1 MSSII
6 EVDLIKLR
14 KDLFN
19 INLIFS
25 GFILLTLFFFY
36 FFTGGKIDYILII
49 ISLILVFVVF
59 IPYFRDFSIDNFKLT
74 FFLQAISI
82 IVLSFFMVKYNPL
95 FIFYSF
101 FSIIPFSFLNIF
113 SKTEIYSV
121 IFFITFLGVNLVSI
135 FINSKLFRNLKNI
148 DGFILGL
155 VVFVLILMILSL
167 IIFRSIRSF
176 VLDYY
181 KSQVL
186 DYAHKKIDEA
196 QKVAYSKAREAM
208 EKNRFAILLKEKQE
222 KIFEINKLLASK
234 VRNIK
239 EQLEILGNEIKS
251 IVFAHSVVILLERNK
266 IINPEF
272 VYEVPKPI
280 VTKMKT
286 LADQPSNNV
295 INRFIREVFV
305 KKITIHV
312 NKRKNIYYQGFEESE
327 VINYKFL
334 EELSL
339 MTYEVY
345 EVLMV
350 PIVDSLGNS
359 IGVMVAFNNKEDLFT
374 EVDKMF
380 LELLG
385 VQAGILIHNAILL
398 KRIEDAF
405 NETIVAFSTA
415 IEAKDKYTPV
425 LHTTRVGELAA
436 EIAKEMGLPPEEV
449 EKIRIA
455 GILHDIGKLAIP
467 DSILAKQGPL
477 TVEEREVI
485 KTHSEEGYKILSKIS
500 LFRERGIPVYVL
512 YHHERLDGKGYPRG
526 ISGRDL
532 PLGANI
538 ISIADTYDAISTP
551 RPYNKHYASEQKAI
565 EIIKSE
571 RGKQFYPEVVDAF
584 FRVLEKRKSKN
595 LNLNQ

>member
-1 MSSII
+1 MF
-6 EVDLIKLR
+6 ETDLIKLR
-14 KDLFN
+14 KNLFN
-19 INLIFS
+19 INIIFS
-25 GFILLTLFFFY
+25 VFILLTLLFFW
-36 FFTGGKIDYILII
+36 FFNSFKIDYLLIV
-49 ISLILVFVVF
+49 SSFVLIFVIF
-59 IPYFRDFSIDNFKLT
+59 IPYFNDFGIDTFKLT
-74 FFLQAISI
+74 FLLQAISI
-82 IVLSFFMVKYNPL
+82 IVLSFFMVKSNPL
-95 FIFYSF
+95 FVFYSF

-113 SKTEIYSV
+113 SKVKIYNL
-121 IFFITFLGVNLVSI
+121 IFFISFLVLNLVAVL
-135 FINSKLFRNLKNI
+135 INIKLFKVIKNGESI
-148 DGFILGL
+148 ILGL
-155 VVFVLILMILSL
+155 IIFVLVLMAGALV
-167 IIFRSIRSF
+167 IFGVVRSF

-181 KSQVL
+181 KSQVM

-196 QKVAYSKAREAM
+196 QRVAYSKAKEAM
-208 EKNRFAILLKEKQE
+208 EKNRFAVLLKEKQE

-234 VRNIK
+234 VRSIRD
-239 EQLEILGNEIKS
+239 QLELLGSEIRNV
-251 IVFAHSVVILLERNK
+251 VFCHSVVILLERNK

-286 LADQPSNNV
+286 LADQPSNNI
-295 INRFIREVFV
+295 INRFIREVFI
-305 KKITIHV
+305 KKVTIHI
-312 NKRKNIYYQGFEESE
+312 NKRKDIYYEDFEESKLMS
-327 VINYKFL
+327 YKFL

-345 EVLMV
+345 EILMV
-350 PIVDSLGNS
+350 PIIDSLGNS
-359 IGVMVAFNNKEDLFT
+359 IGVIAAFNNKEDLFS

-385 VQAGILIHNAILL
+385 VQGGILIHNAILL
-398 KRIEDAF
+398 KKIEDAF
-405 NETIVAFSTA
+405 NETIVAFSSA

-436 EIAKEMGLPPEEV
+436 EIAKEMNLPFEEI

-565 EIIKSE
+565 EIIKNE

-584 FRVLEKRKSKN
+584 FRVLEKRKNKI
-595 LNLNQ
+595 LKPNQ

>member
-1 MSSII
+1 ML
-6 EVDLIKLR
+6 EMDLIKLR
-14 KDLFN
+14 KNLFN
-19 INLIFS
+19 INIIFS
-25 GFILLTLFFFY
+25 AFILLTLIFFWFFNSFKLDY
-36 FFTGGKIDYILII
+36 FLII
-49 ISLILVFVVF
+49 SAGVLIFIVF

-74 FFLQAISI
+74 FLLQAISI
-82 IVLSFFMVKYNPL
+82 IVLSFLMVRHNPL
-95 FIFYSF
+95 FVFYSF
-101 FSIIPFSFLNIF
+101 FSIIPFSLLNIF
-113 SKTEIYSV
+113 NKVEVYNF
-121 IFFITFLGVNLVSI
+121 IFFTLFLGLNLISVL
-135 FINSKLFRNLKNI
+135 INIKLFKVIENVENI
-148 DGFILGL
+148 IIELIM
-155 VVFVLILMILSL
+155 FVLILMVLSL
-167 IIFRSIRSF
+167 IIFKAVRNF

-181 KSQVL
+181 KSQVIE
-186 DYAHKKIDEA
+186 YAHKKIDEA
-196 QKVAYSKAREAM
+196 QKVAYAKAKEAM
-208 EKNRFAILLKEKQE
+208 EKNRFAVLLKEKQE

-234 VRNIK
+234 VRNIR
-239 EQLEILGNEIKS
+239 EQLELLGSEIRNV
-251 IVFAHSVVILLERNK
+251 VFANSVVILLERNK

-272 VYEVPKPI
+272 VYEIPKP
-280 VTKMKT
+280 VVAKMKT
-286 LADQPSNNV
+286 LADQPSNN
-295 INRFIREVFV
+295 IISKFIREVFV
-305 KKITIHV
+305 KKVTIHI
-312 NKRKNIYYQGFEESE
+312 NRRKDIYYEGFEESKLMSH
-327 VINYKFL
+327 KFL

-359 IGVMVAFNNKEDLFT
+359 IGVIVAFNNKEDMFS

-385 VQAGILIHNAILL
+385 VQGGILIHNAILL
-398 KRIEDAF
+398 KKIEDAF
-405 NETIVAFSTA
+405 HETIVAFSSA

-436 EIAKEMGLPPEEV
+436 EIAKEMNLPPEEV

-477 TVEEREVI
+477 TVEEREVV

-565 EIIKSE
+565 EIIKNE

-584 FRVLEKRKSKN
+584 FRVLEKRKNKT
-595 LNLNQ
+595 LKPNQ

>member
-1 MSSII
+1 MLEI
-6 EVDLIKLR
+6 DLIQLR
-14 KDLFN
+14 KNLFN
-19 INLIFS
+19 INIIFS
-25 GFILLTLFFFY
+25 AFILLTLIFFWFFNSFKLDY
-36 FFTGGKIDYILII
+36 FLII
-49 ISLILVFVVF
+49 SAGVLIFIVF
-59 IPYFRDFSIDNFKLT
+59 IPYFRDFSIDNFKWT
-74 FFLQAISI
+74 FLLQAISI
-82 IVLSFFMVKYNPL
+82 IVLSFLMVRHNPL
-95 FIFYSF
+95 FVFYSF
-101 FSIIPFSFLNIF
+101 FSIIPFSLLNIF
-113 SKTEIYSV
+113 NKVELYNF
-121 IFFITFLGVNLVSI
+121 IFFTLFLGLNLVAVL
-135 FINSKLFRNLKNI
+135 INIKLFKVIENVENI
-148 DGFILGL
+148 IIGL
-155 VVFVLILMILSL
+155 IMFVLILMVFSL
-167 IIFRSIRSF
+167 IIFKAVRNF

-181 KSQVL
+181 KSQVIE
-186 DYAHKKIDEA
+186 YAHKKIDEA
-196 QKVAYSKAREAM
+196 QKVAYAKAKEAM
-208 EKNRFAILLKEKQE
+208 EKNRFAVLLKEKQE

-234 VRNIK
+234 VRNIR
-239 EQLEILGNEIKS
+239 EQLELLGSEIRNV
-251 IVFAHSVVILLERNK
+251 VFANSVVILLERNK

-272 VYEVPKPI
+272 VYEVPKP
-280 VTKMKT
+280 VVAKMKT
-286 LADQPSNNV
+286 LADQPSNN
-295 INRFIREVFV
+295 IISKFIREVFV
-305 KKITIHV
+305 KKVTIHI
-312 NKRKNIYYQGFEESE
+312 NRRKDIYYEGFEESKLMS
-327 VINYKFL
+327 YKFL

-359 IGVMVAFNNKEDLFT
+359 IGVIVAFNNKEDMFS

-385 VQAGILIHNAILL
+385 VQGGILIHNAILL
-398 KRIEDAF
+398 KKIEDAF
-405 NETIVAFSTA
+405 HETIVAFSSA

-436 EIAKEMGLPPEEV
+436 EIAKEMNLPPEEV

-477 TVEEREVI
+477 TVEEREVV

-565 EIIKSE
+565 EIIKNE

-584 FRVLEKRKSKN
+584 FRVLEKRKNKT
-595 LNLNQ
+595 LKPNQ

>member
-1 MSSII
+1 MLEI
-6 EVDLIKLR
+6 DLIQLR
-14 KDLFN
+14 KNLFN
-19 INLIFS
+19 INIIFS
-25 GFILLTLFFFY
+25 VFVLLTLIFFW
-36 FFTGGKIDYILII
+36 FFNSFKIDYFLII
-49 ISLILVFVVF
+49 SALVLIFIVF
-59 IPYFRDFSIDNFKLT
+59 IPYFRDFSIDNFKWT
-74 FFLQAISI
+74 FLLQAISI
-82 IVLSFFMVKYNPL
+82 IVLSFLMVSYNPL
-95 FIFYSF
+95 FVFYSF

-113 SKTEIYSV
+113 NKVEVYNS
-121 IFFITFLGVNLVSI
+121 IFFILFLGLDLVAVSI
-135 FINSKLFRNLKNI
+135 NIRLFKVVKNVEDI
-148 DGFILGL
+148 IVGL
-155 VVFVLILMILSL
+155 IVFVLILMGISL
-167 IIFRSIRSF
+167 IIFKAFRNFI
-176 VLDYY
+176 LDYY
-181 KSQVL
+181 KSQVIKH
-186 DYAHKKIDEA
+186 AHQKIDEA
-196 QKVAYSKAREAM
+196 QKVAYAKAKEAV

-234 VRNIK
+234 VRNIR
-239 EQLEILGNEIKS
+239 EQLELIGSEIRN
-251 IVFAHSVVILLERNK
+251 VLFAHGVVILLERNK

-272 VYEVPKPI
+272 VHEVPKPI
-280 VTKMKT
+280 VAKMKT
-286 LADQPSNNV
+286 LADQPSNN
-295 INRFIREVFV
+295 IISRFIREVFV
-305 KKITIHV
+305 KKVTIHV
-312 NKRKNIYYQGFEESE
+312 NKRKDIYYEGFEESKLMS
-327 VINYKFL
+327 YKFL

-345 EVLMV
+345 EVLIV

-359 IGVMVAFNNKEDLFT
+359 IGVIVAFNSKEDVFSEL
-374 EVDKMF
+374 DKMF

-385 VQAGILIHNAILL
+385 VQGGILIHNAILL
-398 KRIEDAF
+398 KKIEEAF
-405 NETIVAFSTA
+405 NETIVAFSSA

-436 EIAKEMGLPPEEV
+436 EIAKEMNLPPEEI

-565 EIIKSE
+565 EIIKNE
-571 RGKQFYPEVVDAF
+571 IGKQFYPEVVDAF
-584 FRVLEKRKSKN
+584 FRVLEKRKNKT
-595 LNLNQ
+595 LKPNQ

>member
-1 MSSII
+1 MLEI
-6 EVDLIKLR
+6 DLIQLR
-14 KDLFN
+14 KNLFN
-19 INLIFS
+19 INIIFS
-25 GFILLTLFFFY
+25 AFILLTLIFFWFFNSFKLDY
-36 FFTGGKIDYILII
+36 FLII
-49 ISLILVFVVF
+49 SAGVLIFIVF
-59 IPYFRDFSIDNFKLT
+59 IPYFRDFNIDNFKWT
-74 FFLQAISI
+74 FLLQAISI
-82 IVLSFFMVKYNPL
+82 IVLSFLMVRHNPL
-95 FIFYSF
+95 FVFYSF
-101 FSIIPFSFLNIF
+101 FSIIPFSLLNIF
-113 SKTEIYSV
+113 NKVEVYNF
-121 IFFITFLGVNLVSI
+121 IFFTLFLGLNLVAVL
-135 FINSKLFRNLKNI
+135 INIKLFKVIENVENI
-148 DGFILGL
+148 IIGL
-155 VVFVLILMILSL
+155 IIFVLILMVFSL
-167 IIFRSIRSF
+167 IIFKAVRNF

-181 KSQVL
+181 KSQVME
-186 DYAHKKIDEA
+186 YAHKKIDEA
-196 QKVAYSKAREAM
+196 QKVAYAKAKEAM
-208 EKNRFAILLKEKQE
+208 EKNRFAVLLKEKQE

-234 VRNIK
+234 VRNIR
-239 EQLEILGNEIKS
+239 EQLELLGSEIRNV
-251 IVFAHSVVILLERNK
+251 VFANSVVILLERNK

-272 VYEVPKPI
+272 VYEVPKP
-280 VTKMKT
+280 VVAKMKT
-286 LADQPSNNV
+286 LADQPSNN
-295 INRFIREVFV
+295 IISKFIREVFV
-305 KKITIHV
+305 KKVTIHI
-312 NKRKNIYYQGFEESE
+312 NRRKDIYYEGFEESKLMS
-327 VINYKFL
+327 YKFL

-359 IGVMVAFNNKEDLFT
+359 IGVIVAFNNKEDMFS

-385 VQAGILIHNAILL
+385 VQGGILIHNAILL
-398 KRIEDAF
+398 KKIEDAF
-405 NETIVAFSTA
+405 HETIVAFSSA

-436 EIAKEMGLPPEEV
+436 EIAREMNLPPEEV

-477 TVEEREVI
+477 TVEEREVV

-565 EIIKSE
+565 EIIKNE

-584 FRVLEKRKSKN
+584 FRVLEKRKNKT
-595 LNLNQ
+595 LKPNQ

>member
-1 MSSII
+1 MLEI
-6 EVDLIKLR
+6 DLIKLR

-19 INLIFS
+19 INIIFS
-25 GFILLTLFFFY
+25 AFILLTLIFFWFFNSFKLDY
-36 FFTGGKIDYILII
+36 FLII
-49 ISLILVFVVF
+49 SAVVLIFIVF
-59 IPYFRDFSIDNFKLT
+59 IPYFRDFSIDNFKWT
-74 FFLQAISI
+74 FLLQAISI
-82 IVLSFFMVKYNPL
+82 IVLSFLMVRHNPL
-95 FIFYSF
+95 FVFYSF
-101 FSIIPFSFLNIF
+101 FSIIPFSLLNIF
-113 SKTEIYSV
+113 NKVEVYNF
-121 IFFITFLGVNLVSI
+121 IFFTLFLGLNLVAVL
-135 FINSKLFRNLKNI
+135 INSKLFKVIKNVENI
-148 DGFILGL
+148 IVGL
-155 VVFVLILMILSL
+155 IVFVLILMGFSL
-167 IIFRSIRSF
+167 IIFKAVRNF

-181 KSQVL
+181 KSQVM
-186 DYAHKKIDEA
+186 DYAHKRIDEA
-196 QKVAYSKAREAM
+196 QKVAYAKAKEAM
-208 EKNRFAILLKEKQE
+208 EKNRFAVLLKEKQE

-234 VRNIK
+234 VRNIR
-239 EQLEILGNEIKS
+239 EQLELLGSEIRNV
-251 IVFAHSVVILLERNK
+251 VFAHSVVILLERNK

-272 VYEVPKPI
+272 VHEVPKPI
-280 VTKMKT
+280 VAKMKT
-286 LADQPSNNV
+286 LADQPSNN
-295 INRFIREVFV
+295 IISKFIREVFV
-305 KKITIHV
+305 KKVTIHV
-312 NKRKNIYYQGFEESE
+312 NKRKDIYYEGFEEFKLMS
-327 VINYKFL
+327 YKFL

-359 IGVMVAFNNKEDLFT
+359 IGVIVAFNNKEDMFS

-398 KRIEDAF
+398 KKIEDAF
-405 NETIVAFSTA
+405 NETIVAFSSA

-436 EIAKEMGLPPEEV
+436 EIAKEMNLPPEEV

-477 TVEEREVI
+477 TAEEREVI

-565 EIIKSE
+565 EIIKNE

-584 FRVLEKRKSKN
+584 FRVLEKRKNKT
-595 LNLNQ
+595 LKPNQ

>member
-1 MSSII
+1 
-6 EVDLIKLR
+6 
-14 KDLFN
+14 
-19 INLIFS
+19 LIF
-25 GFILLTLFFFY
+25 I
-36 FFTGGKIDYILII
+36 
-49 ISLILVFVVF
+49 VF
-59 IPYFRDFSIDNFKLT
+59 IPYFRDFSIDNFKWT
-74 FFLQAISI
+74 FLLQAISI
-82 IVLSFFMVKYNPL
+82 IVLSFLMIKTNPL
-95 FIFYSF
+95 FVFYSF
-101 FSIIPFSFLNIF
+101 FSIIPFSLLNIF
-113 SKTEIYSV
+113 NKVEVYNF
-121 IFFITFLGVNLVSI
+121 IFFTLFLGLNLIAVL
-135 FINSKLFRNLKNI
+135 INSKLFKVIKNVENI
-148 DGFILGL
+148 IVGL
-155 VVFVLILMILSL
+155 IVFVLILMVLSL
-167 IIFRSIRSF
+167 IIFKAVRNF

-181 KSQVL
+181 KSQVM

-196 QKVAYSKAREAM
+196 QKVAYAKAKEAM
-208 EKNRFAILLKEKQE
+208 EKNRFAVLLKEKQE
-222 KIFEINKLLASK
+222 KIFEINKLLASR
-234 VRNIK
+234 VRNIR
-239 EQLEILGNEIKS
+239 EQLELLGSEIRNV
-251 IVFAHSVVILLERNK
+251 VFAHSVVILLERNK

-272 VYEVPKPI
+272 VHEVPKPI
-280 VTKMKT
+280 VAKMKT
-286 LADQPSNNV
+286 LADQPSNN
-295 INRFIREVFV
+295 ITSKFIREVFI
-305 KKITIHV
+305 KKITIHI
-312 NKRKNIYYQGFEESE
+312 NKRKDIYYEGFEESKLMS
-327 VINYKFL
+327 YKFL

-359 IGVMVAFNNKEDLFT
+359 IGVIVAFNNKEDMFS

-385 VQAGILIHNAILL
+385 VQGGILIHNAILL
-398 KRIEDAF
+398 KKIEDAF
-405 NETIVAFSTA
+405 NETIVAFSSA

-436 EIAKEMGLPPEEV
+436 EIAKEMNLPPEEI

-565 EIIKSE
+565 EIIKNE

-584 FRVLEKRKSKN
+584 FRVLEKRKNKT
-595 LNLNQ
+595 LKPNQ

>member
-1 MSSII
+1 MLEI
-6 EVDLIKLR
+6 DLIKLR

-19 INLIFS
+19 INIIFS
-25 GFILLTLFFFY
+25 AFILLTLLFFWFFNSFKLDY
-36 FFTGGKIDYILII
+36 FLII
-49 ISLILVFVVF
+49 SALVLIFIVF
-59 IPYFRDFSIDNFKLT
+59 IPYFRDFSIDNFKWT
-74 FFLQAISI
+74 FLLQAISI
-82 IVLSFFMVKYNPL
+82 IVLSFLMIKTNPL
-95 FIFYSF
+95 FVFYSF
-101 FSIIPFSFLNIF
+101 FSIIPFSLLNIF
-113 SKTEIYSV
+113 NKVEVYNF
-121 IFFITFLGVNLVSI
+121 IFFTLFLGLNLMAVL
-135 FINSKLFRNLKNI
+135 INSKLFKVIKNVENI
-148 DGFILGL
+148 IVGL
-155 VVFVLILMILSL
+155 IVFVLILMGFSL
-167 IIFRSIRSF
+167 IIFKAVRNF

-181 KSQVL
+181 KSQVM

-196 QKVAYSKAREAM
+196 QKVAYSKAKEAM
-208 EKNRFAILLKEKQE
+208 EKNRFAVLLKEKQE

-234 VRNIK
+234 VRNIR
-239 EQLEILGNEIKS
+239 EQLELLGSEIRNV
-251 IVFAHSVVILLERNK
+251 VFAHSVVILLERNK

-272 VYEVPKPI
+272 VHEVPKPI
-280 VTKMKT
+280 VAKMKT
-286 LADQPSNNV
+286 LADQPSNN
-295 INRFIREVFV
+295 ITSKFIREVFV
-305 KKITIHV
+305 KKITIHI
-312 NKRKNIYYQGFEESE
+312 NKRKDIYYEGFEESKLMS
-327 VINYKFL
+327 YKFL

-359 IGVMVAFNNKEDLFT
+359 IGVIVAFNSKEDVFS

-398 KRIEDAF
+398 KKIEDAF
-405 NETIVAFSTA
+405 NETIVAFSSA

-436 EIAKEMGLPPEEV
+436 EIAKEMNLPPEEV

-477 TVEEREVI
+477 TLEEREVI

-565 EIIKSE
+565 EIIKNE
-571 RGKQFYPEVVDAF
+571 RGQQFYPEVVDAF
-584 FRVLEKRKSKN
+584 FRVLEKRKNKT
-595 LNLNQ
+595 LKPNQ

>member
-1 MSSII
+1 ML
-6 EVDLIKLR
+6 EFDLIKLR
-14 KDLFN
+14 KNLFN
-19 INLIFS
+19 INIIFS
-25 GFILLTLFFFY
+25 AFILLTLIFFWFFNSFKLDY
-36 FFTGGKIDYILII
+36 FLII
-49 ISLILVFVVF
+49 SAVVLIFIVF

-74 FFLQAISI
+74 FLLQAISI
-82 IVLSFFMVKYNPL
+82 IVLSFLMVRHNPL
-95 FIFYSF
+95 FVFYSF
-101 FSIIPFSFLNIF
+101 FSIIPFSLLNIF
-113 SKTEIYSV
+113 NKVEVYNF
-121 IFFITFLGVNLVSI
+121 IFFTLFLGLNLISVL
-135 FINSKLFRNLKNI
+135 INIKLFKVIKNVESI
-148 DGFILGL
+148 IIGL
-155 VVFVLILMILSL
+155 IVFVLILMVFSL
-167 IIFRSIRSF
+167 IIFKAVRNF

-181 KSQVL
+181 KSQVME
-186 DYAHKKIDEA
+186 YAHRKIDEA
-196 QKVAYSKAREAM
+196 QKVAYAKAKEAM

-234 VRNIK
+234 VRNIR
-239 EQLEILGNEIKS
+239 EQLELLGSEIRN
-251 IVFAHSVVILLERNK
+251 VVAAHSVVILLERNK

-280 VTKMKT
+280 VAKMKT
-286 LADQPSNNV
+286 LADQPSNN
-295 INRFIREVFV
+295 IISKFIREVFV
-305 KKITIHV
+305 KKVTIHI
-312 NKRKNIYYQGFEESE
+312 NKRKDIYYEGFGESKLMS
-327 VINYKFL
+327 YKFL

-359 IGVMVAFNNKEDLFT
+359 IGVIGAFNSKEDVFSEL
-374 EVDKMF
+374 DKMF

-385 VQAGILIHNAILL
+385 VQGGILIHNAILL
-398 KRIEDAF
+398 KKIEDAF
-405 NETIVAFSTA
+405 HETIVAFSSA

-436 EIAKEMGLPPEEV
+436 EIAREMNLPPEEV

-477 TVEEREVI
+477 TAEEREVI

-526 ISGRDL
+526 ISGKDL

-565 EIIKSE
+565 EIIKNE

-584 FRVLEKRKSKN
+584 FRVLEKRKNKN
-595 LNLNQ
+595 LKPNQ

>member
-1 MSSII
+1 MLEI
-6 EVDLIKLR
+6 DLIKLR
-14 KDLFN
+14 KNLFN
-19 INLIFS
+19 INIIFS
-25 GFILLTLFFFY
+25 AFILLTLIFFVFFNSFKLDY
-36 FFTGGKIDYILII
+36 FLIISAIILIFI
-49 ISLILVFVVF
+49 VF

-74 FFLQAISI
+74 FLLQAISI
-82 IVLSFFMVKYNPL
+82 IVLSFLMIKTNPL
-95 FIFYSF
+95 FVFYSF
-101 FSIIPFSFLNIF
+101 FSIIPFSILNIF
-113 SKTEIYSV
+113 NKVEVYNF
-121 IFFITFLGVNLVSI
+121 IFFTLFLGLNLISVL
-135 FINSKLFRNLKNI
+135 INIKLFKVVKNVENI
-148 DGFILGL
+148 IVGL
-155 VVFVLILMILSL
+155 IVFVLILMAFSL
-167 IIFRSIRSF
+167 IIFKAFRNF

-181 KSQVL
+181 KSQVM

-196 QKVAYSKAREAM
+196 QKVAYAKAKEAM
-208 EKNRFAILLKEKQE
+208 EKNRFAVLLKEKQE

-234 VRNIK
+234 VRNIR
-239 EQLEILGNEIKS
+239 EQLELLGSEIRNV
-251 IVFAHSVVILLERNK
+251 VFAHSVVVLLERNK

-272 VYEVPKPI
+272 VHEVPKPI
-280 VTKMKT
+280 VAKMKT
-286 LADQPSNNV
+286 LADQPSNN
-295 INRFIREVFV
+295 IISKFIREVFV
-305 KKITIHV
+305 KKVTIHI
-312 NKRKNIYYQGFEESE
+312 NKRKDIYYEGFEESKLMS
-327 VINYKFL
+327 YKFL

-359 IGVMVAFNNKEDLFT
+359 IGVIVAFNNKEDMFS

-385 VQAGILIHNAILL
+385 VQGGILIHNAILL
-398 KRIEDAF
+398 KKIEDAF
-405 NETIVAFSTA
+405 HETIVAFSSA

-436 EIAKEMGLPPEEV
+436 EIAKEMNLPPEEV

-477 TVEEREVI
+477 TVEEREVV

-565 EIIKSE
+565 EIIKNE

-584 FRVLEKRKSKN
+584 FRVLEKRKNKT
-595 LNLNQ
+595 LKPNQ

>member
-1 MSSII
+1 MV

-14 KDLFN
+14 KNLLN
-19 INLIFS
+19 INVIFTS
-25 GFILLTLFFFY
+25 FILLSLAFFY
-36 FFTGGKIDYILII
+36 FFSGGKIDYLLITASFVLIFI
-49 ISLILVFVVF
+49 IF

-74 FFLQAISI
+74 FLLQAISI
-82 IVLSFFMVKYNPL
+82 VILSFFMVKYNPM

-113 SKTEIYSV
+113 SKVEIYNTLFLILFFVINLSSV
-121 IFFITFLGVNLVSI
+121 L
-135 FINSKLFRNLKNI
+135 INSKIFRNIKNV
-148 DGFILGL
+148 DGIVLGL
-155 VVFVLILMILSL
+155 IVFILILMILSL
-167 IIFRSIRSF
+167 VIFRSIRNF

-181 KSQVL
+181 KSQVM

-196 QKVAYSKAREAM
+196 QKIAYSKAKEAI
-208 EKNRFAILLKEKQE
+208 EKNRFAVLLKEKQE

-239 EQLEILGNEIKS
+239 EQLEILGNEVKNV
-251 IVFAHSVVILLERNK
+251 VFAHSVVILLERNK

-286 LADQPSNNV
+286 LADQPSNSV

-305 KKITIHV
+305 KKITIHI
-312 NKRKNIYYQGFEESE
+312 NKRKDIFYEGFEESRLAKE
-327 VINYKFL
+327 ISIKFL

-359 IGVMVAFNNKEDLFT
+359 IGVMVALNNKEDLFND
-374 EVDKMF
+374 VDKMF

-398 KRIEDAF
+398 KKIEDAF
-405 NETIVAFSTA
+405 NETIVAFSSA

-436 EIAKEMGLPPEEV
+436 EIAKEMNLPPEEV

-467 DSILAKQGPL
+467 DSILA
-477 TVEEREVI
+477 
-485 KTHSEEGYKILSKIS
+485 
-500 LFRERGIPVYVL
+500 
-512 YHHERLDGKGYPRG
+512 
-526 ISGRDL
+526 
-532 PLGANI
+532 
-538 ISIADTYDAISTP
+538 
-551 RPYNKHYASEQKAI
+551 
-565 EIIKSE
+565 
-571 RGKQFYPEVVDAF
+571 
-584 FRVLEKRKSKN
+584 
-595 LNLNQ
+595 

>member
-1 MSSII
+1 
-6 EVDLIKLR
+6 
-14 KDLFN
+14 
-19 INLIFS
+19 LIF
-25 GFILLTLFFFY
+25 I
-36 FFTGGKIDYILII
+36 
-49 ISLILVFVVF
+49 VF
-59 IPYFRDFSIDNFKLT
+59 IPYFRDFSIDNFKWT
-74 FFLQAISI
+74 FLLQAISI
-82 IVLSFFMVKYNPL
+82 IVLSFLMVRHNPL
-95 FIFYSF
+95 FVFYSF
-101 FSIIPFSFLNIF
+101 FSVIPFSLLNIF
-113 SKTEIYSV
+113 NKVEVYNF
-121 IFFITFLGVNLVSI
+121 IFFTLFLGLNLISVL
-135 FINSKLFRNLKNI
+135 INIKLFKVIKNVESI
-148 DGFILGL
+148 IIGL
-155 VVFVLILMILSL
+155 IVFVLILMVFSL
-167 IIFRSIRSF
+167 IIFKAVRNF

-181 KSQVL
+181 KSQVME
-186 DYAHKKIDEA
+186 YAHRKIDEA
-196 QKVAYSKAREAM
+196 QKVAYAKAKEAM

-239 EQLEILGNEIKS
+239 EQLELLGSEIRN
-251 IVFAHSVVILLERNK
+251 VVAAHSVVILLERNK

-280 VTKMKT
+280 VAKMKT
-286 LADQPSNNV
+286 LADQPSNN
-295 INRFIREVFV
+295 IISKFIREVFV
-305 KKITIHV
+305 KKVTIHI
-312 NKRKNIYYQGFEESE
+312 NKRKDIYYEGFGESKLMS
-327 VINYKFL
+327 YKFL

-359 IGVMVAFNNKEDLFT
+359 IGVIVAFNSKEDVFS

-385 VQAGILIHNAILL
+385 VQGGILIHNAILL
-398 KRIEDAF
+398 KKIEDAF
-405 NETIVAFSTA
+405 HETIVAFSSA

-436 EIAKEMGLPPEEV
+436 EIAKEMNLPPEEV

-477 TVEEREVI
+477 TAEEREVI

-526 ISGRDL
+526 ISGKDL

-565 EIIKSE
+565 EIIKNE

-584 FRVLEKRKSKN
+584 FRVLEKRKNKN
-595 LNLNQ
+595 LKPNQ

>member
-1 MSSII
+1 MLEI
-6 EVDLIKLR
+6 DLIKLR
-14 KDLFN
+14 KNLFN
-19 INLIFS
+19 INIIFS
-25 GFILLTLFFFY
+25 AFILLTLVFFWFFNSFKLDY
-36 FFTGGKIDYILII
+36 FLIISAIILIFI
-49 ISLILVFVVF
+49 VF
-59 IPYFRDFSIDNFKLT
+59 IPYFRDFSIDNFKWT
-74 FFLQAISI
+74 FLLQAISI
-82 IVLSFFMVKYNPL
+82 IVLSFLMVKTNPL
-95 FIFYSF
+95 FVFYSF
-101 FSIIPFSFLNIF
+101 FSIIPFSLLNIF
-113 SKTEIYSV
+113 NKVEIYNF
-121 IFFITFLGVNLVSI
+121 IFFILFLGLDLVAVL
-135 FINSKLFRNLKNI
+135 ININLFRVIKNVENTI
-148 DGFILGL
+148 IGL
-155 VVFVLILMILSL
+155 IVFVLILMVLSL
-167 IIFRSIRSF
+167 IIFKAVRNF

-181 KSQVL
+181 KSQVM

-196 QKVAYSKAREAM
+196 QKVAYAKAKEAM

-234 VRNIK
+234 VRNIRD
-239 EQLEILGNEIKS
+239 QLELLGSEIRNV
-251 IVFAHSVVILLERNK
+251 VFAHSVVILLERNK

-272 VYEVPKPI
+272 VHEVPKPI
-280 VTKMKT
+280 VAKMKT
-286 LADQPSNNV
+286 LADQPSNN
-295 INRFIREVFV
+295 IISKFIREVFV
-305 KKITIHV
+305 KKVTIHV
-312 NKRKNIYYQGFEESE
+312 NKRKDIYYEGFGESKLMS
-327 VINYKFL
+327 YKFL

-359 IGVMVAFNNKEDLFT
+359 IGVIVAFNSKEDVFS

-385 VQAGILIHNAILL
+385 VQGGILIHNAILL
-398 KRIEDAF
+398 KKIEDAF
-405 NETIVAFSTA
+405 NETIVAFSSA

-436 EIAKEMGLPPEEV
+436 EVAREMNLPPEEV

-565 EIIKSE
+565 EIIKNE

-584 FRVLEKRKSKN
+584 FRVLEKRKSKT
-595 LNLNQ
+595 LKSNQ

>member
-1 MSSII
+1 MLEI
-6 EVDLIKLR
+6 DLIKLR
-14 KDLFN
+14 KNLFN
-19 INLIFS
+19 INIIFS
-25 GFILLTLFFFY
+25 AFILLTLIFFVFFNSFKLDY
-36 FFTGGKIDYILII
+36 FLII
-49 ISLILVFVVF
+49 SAFGLIFIVF

-74 FFLQAISI
+74 FLLQAISI
-82 IVLSFFMVKYNPL
+82 IVLSFLMVRHNPL
-95 FIFYSF
+95 FVFYSF
-101 FSIIPFSFLNIF
+101 FSIIPFSLLNIF
-113 SKTEIYSV
+113 NKVEVYNF
-121 IFFITFLGVNLVSI
+121 IFFTLFLGLNLVAVL
-135 FINSKLFRNLKNI
+135 INIKLFKVIKNEENI
-148 DGFILGL
+148 ILGL
-155 VVFVLILMILSL
+155 IVFVLILMVLSL
-167 IIFRSIRSF
+167 IIFKAVRNF

-181 KSQVL
+181 KSQVM

-196 QKVAYSKAREAM
+196 QKVAYAKAKEAM
-208 EKNRFAILLKEKQE
+208 EKNRFAVLLKEKQE

-234 VRNIK
+234 VRNIR
-239 EQLEILGNEIKS
+239 EQLELLGSEIRNV
-251 IVFAHSVVILLERNK
+251 VFAHSVVILLERNK

-272 VYEVPKPI
+272 VHEVPKPI
-280 VTKMKT
+280 VAKMKT
-286 LADQPSNNV
+286 LADQPSNN
-295 INRFIREVFV
+295 IISKFIREVFV
-305 KKITIHV
+305 KKITIHI
-312 NKRKNIYYQGFEESE
+312 NKRKDIYYEGFEESKLMS
-327 VINYKFL
+327 YKFL

-359 IGVMVAFNNKEDLFT
+359 IGVIVAFNNKEDMFS

-385 VQAGILIHNAILL
+385 VQGGILIHNAILL
-398 KRIEDAF
+398 KKIEDAF
-405 NETIVAFSTA
+405 NETIVAFSSA

-436 EIAKEMGLPPEEV
+436 EIAKEMNLPPEEI

-565 EIIKSE
+565 EIIKNE

-584 FRVLEKRKSKN
+584 FRVLEKRKNKI
-595 LNLNQ
+595 LKPNQ

>member
-1 MSSII
+1 MLEI
-6 EVDLIKLR
+6 DLIQLR
-14 KDLFN
+14 KNLFN
-19 INLIFS
+19 INIIFS
-25 GFILLTLFFFY
+25 GFILLTLVFFWFFNSFKLDY
-36 FFTGGKIDYILII
+36 FLII
-49 ISLILVFVVF
+49 SALSLIFIVF

-74 FFLQAISI
+74 FLLQAISI
-82 IVLSFFMVKYNPL
+82 IVLSFLMIKTNPL
-95 FIFYSF
+95 FVFYSF
-101 FSIIPFSFLNIF
+101 FSIIPFSLLNIF
-113 SKTEIYSV
+113 NKVQFYNF
-121 IFFITFLGVNLVSI
+121 IFFTLFLGLNLVAVL
-135 FINSKLFRNLKNI
+135 INIKLFKVIKNQENI
-148 DGFILGL
+148 IVGLIVFI
-155 VVFVLILMILSL
+155 LILMVLSL
-167 IIFRSIRSF
+167 IIFKAARNF

-181 KSQVL
+181 KSQVM
-186 DYAHKKIDEA
+186 DYAHKKIDES
-196 QKVAYSKAREAM
+196 QKVAYAKAKEAM
-208 EKNRFAILLKEKQE
+208 EKNRFAVLIKEKQQ

-234 VRNIK
+234 VRNIR
-239 EQLEILGNEIKS
+239 EQLELLGSEIRNV
-251 IVFAHSVVILLERNK
+251 VFAHSVVILLERNK

-272 VYEVPKPI
+272 VHEVPKPI
-280 VTKMKT
+280 VAKMKT
-286 LADQPSNNV
+286 LVDQPSNN
-295 INRFIREVFV
+295 ITSKFIREVFV
-305 KKITIHV
+305 KKINIHI
-312 NKRKNIYYQGFEESE
+312 NKRKDIYYEGFEESKLMS
-327 VINYKFL
+327 YKFL

-359 IGVMVAFNNKEDLFT
+359 VGVIVAFNNKEDMFS

-385 VQAGILIHNAILL
+385 VQGGILIHNAILL
-398 KRIEDAF
+398 KKIEDAF
-405 NETIVAFSTA
+405 NETIVAFSSA

-436 EIAKEMGLPPEEV
+436 EVAKQMNLPPEEV

-565 EIIKSE
+565 EIIKNE

-584 FRVLEKRKSKN
+584 FRVLEKRKNKI
-595 LNLNQ
+595 LKPNQ

>member
-1 MSSII
+1 MLEI
-6 EVDLIKLR
+6 DLIQLR
-14 KDLFN
+14 KNLFN
-19 INLIFS
+19 INIIFS
-25 GFILLTLFFFY
+25 AFILLTLIFFWFVNSFKLDY
-36 FFTGGKIDYILII
+36 FLII
-49 ISLILVFVVF
+49 SAIVLIFIVF
-59 IPYFRDFSIDNFKLT
+59 IPYFRDFSIDNFKWT
-74 FFLQAISI
+74 FLLQAISI
-82 IVLSFFMVKYNPL
+82 IVLSFLMVRHNPL
-95 FIFYSF
+95 FVFYSF
-101 FSIIPFSFLNIF
+101 FSIIPFSLLNIF
-113 SKTEIYSV
+113 NKVEVYNF
-121 IFFITFLGVNLVSI
+121 IFFTLFLGLNLISVL
-135 FINSKLFRNLKNI
+135 INIKLFKVIKNVESI
-148 DGFILGL
+148 IIGL
-155 VVFVLILMILSL
+155 IVFVLILMVFSL
-167 IIFRSIRSF
+167 IIFKAVRNF

-181 KSQVL
+181 KSQVME
-186 DYAHKKIDEA
+186 YAHRKIDEA
-196 QKVAYSKAREAM
+196 QKVAYAKAKEAM

-239 EQLEILGNEIKS
+239 EQLELLGSEIRN
-251 IVFAHSVVILLERNK
+251 VVAAHSVVILLERNK

-280 VTKMKT
+280 VAKMKT
-286 LADQPSNNV
+286 LADQPSNN
-295 INRFIREVFV
+295 IISKFIREVFV
-305 KKITIHV
+305 KKVTIHI
-312 NKRKNIYYQGFEESE
+312 NKRKDIYYESFGE
-327 VINYKFL
+327 SKLMSYKFL

-359 IGVMVAFNNKEDLFT
+359 IGVIVAFNSKEDVFS

-385 VQAGILIHNAILL
+385 VQGGILIHNAILL
-398 KRIEDAF
+398 KKIEDAF
-405 NETIVAFSTA
+405 HETIVAFSSA

-436 EIAKEMGLPPEEV
+436 EIAKEMNLPPEEV

-477 TVEEREVI
+477 TAEEREVI

-526 ISGRDL
+526 ISGKDL

-565 EIIKSE
+565 EIIKNE

-584 FRVLEKRKSKN
+584 FRVLEKRKNKN
-595 LNLNQ
+595 LKPNQ

>member
-1 MSSII
+1 MLEI
-6 EVDLIKLR
+6 DLIKLR

-19 INLIFS
+19 INIIFS
-25 GFILLTLFFFY
+25 AFILLTLIFFWFFNSFKLDY
-36 FFTGGKIDYILII
+36 FLII
-49 ISLILVFVVF
+49 SAVVLIFIVF

-74 FFLQAISI
+74 FLLQAISI
-82 IVLSFFMVKYNPL
+82 IVLSFLMVRHNPL
-95 FIFYSF
+95 FVFYSF
-101 FSIIPFSFLNIF
+101 FSIIPFSLLNIF
-113 SKTEIYSV
+113 NKVEVYNF
-121 IFFITFLGVNLVSI
+121 IFFTLFLGLNLISVL
-135 FINSKLFRNLKNI
+135 INIKLFKVIKNVENI
-148 DGFILGL
+148 IVGL
-155 VVFVLILMILSL
+155 IVFVLILMGFSL
-167 IIFRSIRSF
+167 IIFKAVRNF

-181 KSQVL
+181 KSQVME
-186 DYAHKKIDEA
+186 YAHKKIDEA
-196 QKVAYSKAREAM
+196 QKVAYAKAKEAM
-208 EKNRFAILLKEKQE
+208 EKNRFAVLLKEKQE

-234 VRNIK
+234 VRNIR
-239 EQLEILGNEIKS
+239 EQLELLGSEIRNV
-251 IVFAHSVVILLERNK
+251 VFAHSVVILLERNK

-272 VYEVPKPI
+272 VHEVPKPI
-280 VTKMKT
+280 VAKMKT
-286 LADQPSNNV
+286 LADQPSNN
-295 INRFIREVFV
+295 IISKFIREVFV
-305 KKITIHV
+305 KKVTINI
-312 NKRKNIYYQGFEESE
+312 NKRKDIYYEGFEEAKLMS
-327 VINYKFL
+327 YKFL

-350 PIVDSLGNS
+350 PILDSLGNS
-359 IGVMVAFNNKEDLFT
+359 IGVIVAFNSKEDVFS

-398 KRIEDAF
+398 KKIEDAF
-405 NETIVAFSTA
+405 NETIVAFSSA

-436 EIAKEMGLPPEEV
+436 EIAKEMNLPPEEV

-477 TVEEREVI
+477 TLEEREVI

-565 EIIKSE
+565 EIIKNE

-584 FRVLEKRKSKN
+584 FRVLEKRKNKN
-595 LNLNQ
+595 LKPDQ

>member
-1 MSSII
+1 MVEI
-6 EVDLIKLR
+6 DLIKLR
-14 KDLFN
+14 KNLLN
-19 INLIFS
+19 INVIFTS
-25 GFILLTLFFFY
+25 FILLSLAFFY
-36 FFTGGKIDYILII
+36 FFSGGKIDYLLITA
-49 ISLILVFVVF
+49 SFVLIFIVF

-74 FFLQAISI
+74 FLLQAISI
-82 IVLSFFMVKYNPL
+82 VILSFFMVKYNPM

-113 SKTEIYSV
+113 SKVEIYNTLFLILFFVINLSSV
-121 IFFITFLGVNLVSI
+121 L
-135 FINSKLFRNLKNI
+135 INSKIFRNIKNVDDI
-148 DGFILGL
+148 VLGL
-155 VVFVLILMILSL
+155 IVFILILMILSL
-167 IIFRSIRSF
+167 VIFRSIRNF

-181 KSQVL
+181 KSQVM

-196 QKVAYSKAREAM
+196 QKIAYSKAKEAI
-208 EKNRFAILLKEKQE
+208 EKNRFAVLLKEKQE

-239 EQLEILGNEIKS
+239 EQLEILGNEVKNV
-251 IVFAHSVVILLERNK
+251 VFAHSVVILLERNK

-286 LADQPSNNV
+286 LADQPSNSI

-305 KKITIHV
+305 KKITIHI
-312 NKRKNIYYQGFEESE
+312 NKRKDIFYEGFEESGLAKE
-327 VINYKFL
+327 ISIKFL

-359 IGVMVAFNNKEDLFT
+359 IGVMVALNNKEDLFND
-374 EVDKMF
+374 VDKMF

-398 KRIEDAF
+398 KKIEDAF
-405 NETIVAFSTA
+405 NETIVAFSSA

-436 EIAKEMGLPPEEV
+436 EIAKEMNLPPEEV

-565 EIIKSE
+565 DIIKSE
-571 RGKQFYPEVVDAF
+571 RGKQFYPEVVDSF

-595 LNLNQ
+595 LKLNQ

>member
-1 MSSII
+1 MLEI
-6 EVDLIKLR
+6 DLIQLR
-14 KDLFN
+14 KNLFN
-19 INLIFS
+19 INIIFS
-25 GFILLTLFFFY
+25 AFILLTLIFFWFFNSFKLDY
-36 FFTGGKIDYILII
+36 FLII
-49 ISLILVFVVF
+49 SAGVLIFIVF
-59 IPYFRDFSIDNFKLT
+59 IPYFRDFSIDNFKWT
-74 FFLQAISI
+74 FLLQAISI
-82 IVLSFFMVKYNPL
+82 IVLSFLMVRHNPL
-95 FIFYSF
+95 FVFYSF
-101 FSIIPFSFLNIF
+101 FSIIPFSLLNIF
-113 SKTEIYSV
+113 NKVEVYNF
-121 IFFITFLGVNLVSI
+121 IFFTLFLGLNLVAVL
-135 FINSKLFRNLKNI
+135 INIKLFKVIENVENI
-148 DGFILGL
+148 IIGL
-155 VVFVLILMILSL
+155 IMFVLILMVFSL
-167 IIFRSIRSF
+167 IIFKAVRNF

-181 KSQVL
+181 KSQVIE
-186 DYAHKKIDEA
+186 YAHRKIDEA
-196 QKVAYSKAREAM
+196 QKVAYAKAKEAM
-208 EKNRFAILLKEKQE
+208 EKNRFAVLLKEKQE

-234 VRNIK
+234 VRNIR
-239 EQLEILGNEIKS
+239 EQLELLGSEIRNV
-251 IVFAHSVVILLERNK
+251 VFANSVVILLERNK

-272 VYEVPKPI
+272 VYEVPKP
-280 VTKMKT
+280 VVAKMKT
-286 LADQPSNNV
+286 LADQPSNN
-295 INRFIREVFV
+295 IISKFIREVFV
-305 KKITIHV
+305 KKVTIHI
-312 NKRKNIYYQGFEESE
+312 NRRKDIYYEGFEESKLMS
-327 VINYKFL
+327 YKFL

-359 IGVMVAFNNKEDLFT
+359 IGVIVAFNNKEDMFS

-385 VQAGILIHNAILL
+385 VQGGILIHNAILL
-398 KRIEDAF
+398 KKIEDAF
-405 NETIVAFSTA
+405 HETIVAFSSA

-436 EIAKEMGLPPEEV
+436 EIAKEMNLPPEEV

-477 TVEEREVI
+477 TVEEREVV

-565 EIIKSE
+565 EIIKNE

-584 FRVLEKRKSKN
+584 FRVLEKRKNKT
-595 LNLNQ
+595 LKPNQ

>member
-1 MSSII
+1 ML
-6 EVDLIKLR
+6 EMDLIKLR
-14 KDLFN
+14 KNLFN
-19 INLIFS
+19 INIIFS
-25 GFILLTLFFFY
+25 AFILLTLVFFWFFNSFKLDY
-36 FFTGGKIDYILII
+36 FLII
-49 ISLILVFVVF
+49 SSLGLIFIVF
-59 IPYFRDFSIDNFKLT
+59 IPYFRDFSIDNFKWT
-74 FFLQAISI
+74 FLLQAISI
-82 IVLSFFMVKYNPL
+82 IVLSFLMVRNNPL
-95 FIFYSF
+95 FVFYSF
-101 FSIIPFSFLNIF
+101 FSIIPFSLLNIF
-113 SKTEIYSV
+113 NKVEVYNF
-121 IFFITFLGVNLVSI
+121 IFFTLFLGLNLISVL
-135 FINSKLFRNLKNI
+135 INIKLFKVIKNVESI
-148 DGFILGL
+148 IIGL
-155 VVFVLILMILSL
+155 IVFVLILMVLSL
-167 IIFRSIRSF
+167 IIFKAVRNF

-181 KSQVL
+181 KSQVME
-186 DYAHKKIDEA
+186 YAHKKIDEA
-196 QKVAYSKAREAM
+196 QKVAYAKAKEAM
-208 EKNRFAILLKEKQE
+208 EKNRFAVLLKEKQE

-234 VRNIK
+234 VRNIRD
-239 EQLEILGNEIKS
+239 QLELLGSEIRNV
-251 IVFAHSVVILLERNK
+251 VFAHSVVILLERNK

-272 VYEVPKPI
+272 VHEVPKPI
-280 VTKMKT
+280 VAKMKT
-286 LADQPSNNV
+286 LADQPSNN
-295 INRFIREVFV
+295 IISKFIREVFV
-305 KKITIHV
+305 KKVTIHV
-312 NKRKNIYYQGFEESE
+312 NKRKDIYYEGFGESKLMS
-327 VINYKFL
+327 YKFL

-359 IGVMVAFNNKEDLFT
+359 IGVIVAFNSKEDVFS

-385 VQAGILIHNAILL
+385 VQGGILIHNAILL
-398 KRIEDAF
+398 KKIEDAF
-405 NETIVAFSTA
+405 NETIVAFSSA

-436 EIAKEMGLPPEEV
+436 EVAREMNLPPEEV

-565 EIIKSE
+565 EIIKNE

-584 FRVLEKRKSKN
+584 FRVLEKRKSKT
-595 LNLNQ
+595 LKSNQ

>member
-1 MSSII
+1 MLEI
-6 EVDLIKLR
+6 DLIKLR
-14 KDLFN
+14 KNLFN
-19 INLIFS
+19 INIIFS
-25 GFILLTLFFFY
+25 AFILLTLIFFWFFNSFKLDY
-36 FFTGGKIDYILII
+36 FLII
-49 ISLILVFVVF
+49 SAVGLIFIVF
-59 IPYFRDFSIDNFKLT
+59 IPYFRDFSIDNFKWT
-74 FFLQAISI
+74 FLLQAISI
-82 IVLSFFMVKYNPL
+82 IVLSFLMVRHNPL
-95 FIFYSF
+95 FVFYSF
-101 FSIIPFSFLNIF
+101 FSVIPFSLLNIF
-113 SKTEIYSV
+113 NKVEVYNF
-121 IFFITFLGVNLVSI
+121 IFFTLFLGLNLISVL
-135 FINSKLFRNLKNI
+135 INIKLFKVIKNVESI
-148 DGFILGL
+148 IIGL
-155 VVFVLILMILSL
+155 IVFVLILMVFSL
-167 IIFRSIRSF
+167 IIFKAVRNF

-181 KSQVL
+181 KSQVME
-186 DYAHKKIDEA
+186 YAHRKIDEA
-196 QKVAYSKAREAM
+196 QKVAYAKAKEAM

-239 EQLEILGNEIKS
+239 EQLELLGSEIRN
-251 IVFAHSVVILLERNK
+251 VVAAHSVVILLERNK

-280 VTKMKT
+280 VAKMKT
-286 LADQPSNNV
+286 LADQPSNN
-295 INRFIREVFV
+295 IISKFIREVFV
-305 KKITIHV
+305 KKVTIHI
-312 NKRKNIYYQGFEESE
+312 NKRKDIYYEGFGESKLMS
-327 VINYKFL
+327 YKFL

-359 IGVMVAFNNKEDLFT
+359 IGVIVAFNSKEDVFS

-385 VQAGILIHNAILL
+385 VQGGILIHNAILL
-398 KRIEDAF
+398 KKIEDAF
-405 NETIVAFSTA
+405 HETIVAFSSA

-436 EIAKEMGLPPEEV
+436 EIAKEMNLPPEEV

-477 TVEEREVI
+477 TAEEREVI

-526 ISGRDL
+526 ISGKDL

-565 EIIKSE
+565 EIIKNE

-584 FRVLEKRKSKN
+584 FRVLEKRKNKN
-595 LNLNQ
+595 LKPNQ

>member
-1 MSSII
+1 L
-6 EVDLIKLR
+6 E
-14 KDLFN
+14 
-19 INLIFS
+19 
-25 GFILLTLFFFY
+25 LL
-36 FFTGGKIDYILII
+36 G
-49 ISLILVFVVF
+49 S
-59 IPYFRDFSIDNFKLT
+59 
-74 FFLQAISI
+74 
-82 IVLSFFMVKYNPL
+82 
-95 FIFYSF
+95 
-101 FSIIPFSFLNIF
+101 
-113 SKTEIYSV
+113 EI
-121 IFFITFLGVNLVSI
+121 
-135 FINSKLFRNLKNI
+135 RN
-148 DGFILGL
+148 
-155 VVFVLILMILSL
+155 V
-167 IIFRSIRSF
+167 
-176 VLDYY
+176 
-181 KSQVL
+181 
-186 DYAHKKIDEA
+186 
-196 QKVAYSKAREAM
+196 
-208 EKNRFAILLKEKQE
+208 
-222 KIFEINKLLASK
+222 
-234 VRNIK
+234 
-239 EQLEILGNEIKS
+239 
-251 IVFAHSVVILLERNK
+251 VFAHSVVILLERNK

-272 VYEVPKPI
+272 VHEVPKPI
-280 VTKMKT
+280 VAKMKT
-286 LADQPSNNV
+286 LADQPSNN
-295 INRFIREVFV
+295 IISKFIREVFV
-305 KKITIHV
+305 KKVTIHV
-312 NKRKNIYYQGFEESE
+312 NKRKDIYYEGFEESKLMS
-327 VINYKFL
+327 YKFL

-359 IGVMVAFNNKEDLFT
+359 IGVIVAFNNKEDMFS

-398 KRIEDAF
+398 KKIEDAF
-405 NETIVAFSTA
+405 NETIVAFSSA

-436 EIAKEMGLPPEEV
+436 EIAKEMNLPPEEV

-512 YHHERLDGKGYPRG
+512 YHHERLDGKCYPRG

-565 EIIKSE
+565 EIIK
-571 RGKQFYPEVVDAF
+571 
-584 FRVLEKRKSKN
+584 N
-595 LNLNQ
+595 

>member
-1 MSSII
+1 ML
-6 EVDLIKLR
+6 EMDLIKLR
-14 KDLFN
+14 KNLFN
-19 INLIFS
+19 INIIFS
-25 GFILLTLFFFY
+25 AFILLTLIFFWFFNSFKLDY
-36 FFTGGKIDYILII
+36 FLII
-49 ISLILVFVVF
+49 SAVVLIFIVF

-74 FFLQAISI
+74 FLLQAISI
-82 IVLSFFMVKYNPL
+82 IVLSFLMVRHNPL
-95 FIFYSF
+95 FVFYSF
-101 FSIIPFSFLNIF
+101 FSIIPFSLLNIF
-113 SKTEIYSV
+113 NKVEVYNF
-121 IFFITFLGVNLVSI
+121 IFFTLFLGLNLISVL
-135 FINSKLFRNLKNI
+135 INIKLFKVIKNVENI
-148 DGFILGL
+148 IVGL
-155 VVFVLILMILSL
+155 IVFVLILMVLSL
-167 IIFRSIRSF
+167 IIFKAVRNF

-181 KSQVL
+181 KSQVME
-186 DYAHKKIDEA
+186 YAHKKIDEA
-196 QKVAYSKAREAM
+196 QKVAYAKAKEAM
-208 EKNRFAILLKEKQE
+208 EKNRFAVLLKEKQE

-234 VRNIK
+234 VRNIR
-239 EQLEILGNEIKS
+239 EQLELLGSEIRNV
-251 IVFAHSVVILLERNK
+251 VFAHGVIILLERNK

-272 VYEVPKPI
+272 VHEVPKPI
-280 VTKMKT
+280 VAKMKT
-286 LADQPSNNV
+286 LADQPSNN
-295 INRFIREVFV
+295 IISKFIREVFI
-305 KKITIHV
+305 KKITIHI
-312 NKRKNIYYQGFEESE
+312 NKRKDIYYEGFEESKLMS
-327 VINYKFL
+327 YKFL

-359 IGVMVAFNNKEDLFT
+359 IGVIVAFNNKEDTFS

-385 VQAGILIHNAILL
+385 VQGGILIHNAILL
-398 KRIEDAF
+398 KKIEDAF
-405 NETIVAFSTA
+405 NETIVAFSSA

-436 EIAKEMGLPPEEV
+436 EIAKEMNLPPEEI

-477 TVEEREVI
+477 TLEEREVI

-565 EIIKSE
+565 EIIKNE

-584 FRVLEKRKSKN
+584 FRVLEKRKNKI
-595 LNLNQ
+595 LKPNQ

>member
-1 MSSII
+1 MLEI
-6 EVDLIKLR
+6 DLIKLR
-14 KDLFN
+14 KNLFN
-19 INLIFS
+19 INIIFS
-25 GFILLTLFFFY
+25 AFILLTLIFFVFFNSFKLDY
-36 FFTGGKIDYILII
+36 FLIISAIILIFI
-49 ISLILVFVVF
+49 VF

-74 FFLQAISI
+74 FLLQAISI
-82 IVLSFFMVKYNPL
+82 IVLSFLMIKTNPL
-95 FIFYSF
+95 FVFYSF
-101 FSIIPFSFLNIF
+101 FSIIPFSILNIF
-113 SKTEIYSV
+113 NKVEVYNF
-121 IFFITFLGVNLVSI
+121 IFFTLFLGLNLISVL
-135 FINSKLFRNLKNI
+135 INIKLFKVVKNVENI
-148 DGFILGL
+148 IVGL
-155 VVFVLILMILSL
+155 IVFVLILMAFSL
-167 IIFRSIRSF
+167 IIFKAFRNF

-181 KSQVL
+181 KSQVM

-196 QKVAYSKAREAM
+196 QKVAYAKAKEAM
-208 EKNRFAILLKEKQE
+208 EKNRFAVLLKEKQE

-234 VRNIK
+234 VRNIR
-239 EQLEILGNEIKS
+239 EQLELLGSEIRNV
-251 IVFAHSVVILLERNK
+251 VFAHSVVVLLERNK

-272 VYEVPKPI
+272 VHEVPKPI
-280 VTKMKT
+280 VAKMKT
-286 LADQPSNNV
+286 LADQPSNN
-295 INRFIREVFV
+295 IISKFIREVFV
-305 KKITIHV
+305 KKVTIHI
-312 NKRKNIYYQGFEESE
+312 NKRKDIYYEGFEESKLMS
-327 VINYKFL
+327 YKFL

-359 IGVMVAFNNKEDLFT
+359 IGVIVAFNNKEDMFS

-385 VQAGILIHNAILL
+385 VQGGILIHNAILL
-398 KRIEDAF
+398 KKIEDAF
-405 NETIVAFSTA
+405 HETIVAFSSA

-436 EIAKEMGLPPEEV
+436 EVAKEMNLPPEEI

-565 EIIKSE
+565 EIIKNE

-584 FRVLEKRKSKN
+584 FRVFEKRKNKN
-595 LNLNQ
+595 LKPDQ

>member
-1 MSSII
+1 MVEI
-6 EVDLIKLR
+6 DLIKLR
-14 KDLFN
+14 KNLLN
-19 INLIFS
+19 INVIFTS
-25 GFILLTLFFFY
+25 FILLSLAFFY
-36 FFTGGKIDYILII
+36 FFSGGKIDYLLITASFVLIFI
-49 ISLILVFVVF
+49 IF

-74 FFLQAISI
+74 FLLQAISI
-82 IVLSFFMVKYNPL
+82 VILSFFMVKYNPM

-113 SKTEIYSV
+113 SKVEIYNTLFLILFFVINLSSV
-121 IFFITFLGVNLVSI
+121 L
-135 FINSKLFRNLKNI
+135 INSKIFRNIKNV
-148 DGFILGL
+148 DGIVLGL
-155 VVFVLILMILSL
+155 IVFILILMILSL
-167 IIFRSIRSF
+167 VIFRSIRNF

-181 KSQVL
+181 KSQVM

-196 QKVAYSKAREAM
+196 QKIAYSKAKEAI
-208 EKNRFAILLKEKQE
+208 EKNRFAVLLKEKQE

-239 EQLEILGNEIKS
+239 EQLEILGNEVKNV
-251 IVFAHSVVILLERNK
+251 VFAHSVVILLERNK

-286 LADQPSNNV
+286 LADQASNSV

-305 KKITIHV
+305 KKITIHI
-312 NKRKNIYYQGFEESE
+312 NKRKDIFYEGFEESGLAKE
-327 VINYKFL
+327 ISIKFL

-359 IGVMVAFNNKEDLFT
+359 IGVMVALNNKEDLFND
-374 EVDKMF
+374 VDKMF

-398 KRIEDAF
+398 KKIEDAF
-405 NETIVAFSTA
+405 NETIVAFSSA

-436 EIAKEMGLPPEEV
+436 EIAKEMNLPPEEV

-565 EIIKSE
+565 DIIKSE
-571 RGKQFYPEVVDAF
+571 RGKQFYPEVVDSF

-595 LNLNQ
+595 LKPNQ

>member
-1 MSSII
+1 MLEI
-6 EVDLIKLR
+6 DLIQLR
-14 KDLFN
+14 KNLFN
-19 INLIFS
+19 INIIFS
-25 GFILLTLFFFY
+25 AFILLTLIFFWFFNSFKLDY
-36 FFTGGKIDYILII
+36 FLII
-49 ISLILVFVVF
+49 SAGVLIFIVF
-59 IPYFRDFSIDNFKLT
+59 IPYFRDFSIDNFKWT
-74 FFLQAISI
+74 FLLQAISI
-82 IVLSFFMVKYNPL
+82 IVLSFLMIRHNPL
-95 FIFYSF
+95 FVFYSF
-101 FSIIPFSFLNIF
+101 FSLIPFSLLNIF
-113 SKTEIYSV
+113 NKVEVYNF
-121 IFFITFLGVNLVSI
+121 IFFTLFLGLNLVAVL
-135 FINSKLFRNLKNI
+135 INIKLFKVIENVENI
-148 DGFILGL
+148 IIGL
-155 VVFVLILMILSL
+155 IMFVLILMVFSL
-167 IIFRSIRSF
+167 IIFKAVRNF

-181 KSQVL
+181 KSQVIE
-186 DYAHKKIDEA
+186 YAHKKIDEA
-196 QKVAYSKAREAM
+196 QKVAYAKAREAM
-208 EKNRFAILLKEKQE
+208 EKNRFAVLLKEKQE

-234 VRNIK
+234 VRNIR
-239 EQLEILGNEIKS
+239 EQLELLGSEIRNV
-251 IVFAHSVVILLERNK
+251 VFANSVVILLERNK

-272 VYEVPKPI
+272 VYEVPKP
-280 VTKMKT
+280 VVAKMKT
-286 LADQPSNNV
+286 LADQPSNN
-295 INRFIREVFV
+295 IISKFIREVFV
-305 KKITIHV
+305 KKVTIHI
-312 NKRKNIYYQGFEESE
+312 NRRKDIYYEGFEESKL
-327 VINYKFL
+327 ISYKFL

-359 IGVMVAFNNKEDLFT
+359 IGVIVAFNNKEDMFS

-385 VQAGILIHNAILL
+385 VQGGILIHNAILL
-398 KRIEDAF
+398 KKIEDAF
-405 NETIVAFSTA
+405 HETIVAFSSA

-436 EIAKEMGLPPEEV
+436 EIAKEMNLPPEEV

-477 TVEEREVI
+477 TVEEREVV

-565 EIIKSE
+565 EIIKNE

-584 FRVLEKRKSKN
+584 FRVLEKRKNKT
-595 LNLNQ
+595 LKPNQ

>member
-1 MSSII
+1 MLEI
-6 EVDLIKLR
+6 DLIQLR
-14 KDLFN
+14 KNLFN
-19 INLIFS
+19 INIIFS
-25 GFILLTLFFFY
+25 AFILLTLIFFWFFNSFKLDY
-36 FFTGGKIDYILII
+36 FLII
-49 ISLILVFVVF
+49 SAVVLIFIVF
-59 IPYFRDFSIDNFKLT
+59 IPYFRDFSIDNFKWT
-74 FFLQAISI
+74 FLLQAISI
-82 IVLSFFMVKYNPL
+82 IVLSFLMIKTNPL
-95 FIFYSF
+95 FVFYSF
-101 FSIIPFSFLNIF
+101 FSIIPFSLLNIF
-113 SKTEIYSV
+113 NKVEVYNL
-121 IFFITFLGVNLVSI
+121 IFFTLFLGLNLISVL
-135 FINSKLFRNLKNI
+135 INIKLFKVVKNI
-148 DGFILGL
+148 ENIIVGL
-155 VVFVLILMILSL
+155 IVFVLILMGFSL
-167 IIFRSIRSF
+167 IIFKAVRNF

-181 KSQVL
+181 KSQVME
-186 DYAHKKIDEA
+186 YAHKKIDEA
-196 QKVAYSKAREAM
+196 QKVAYAKAKEAM
-208 EKNRFAILLKEKQE
+208 EKNRFAVLLKEKQE

-234 VRNIK
+234 VRNIR
-239 EQLEILGNEIKS
+239 EQLELLGSEIRNV
-251 IVFAHSVVILLERNK
+251 VFAHSVVILLERNK

-272 VYEVPKPI
+272 VHEVPKPI
-280 VTKMKT
+280 VAKMKT
-286 LADQPSNNV
+286 LADQPSNN
-295 INRFIREVFV
+295 IISKFIREVFV
-305 KKITIHV
+305 KKVTIHV
-312 NKRKNIYYQGFEESE
+312 NKRKDIYYEGFEESKLMS
-327 VINYKFL
+327 YKFL

-359 IGVMVAFNNKEDLFT
+359 IGVIVAFNSKEDVFS

-398 KRIEDAF
+398 KKIEDAF
-405 NETIVAFSTA
+405 NETIVAFSSA

-436 EIAKEMGLPPEEV
+436 EIAKEMNLPPEEV

-565 EIIKSE
+565 EIIKNE

-584 FRVLEKRKSKN
+584 FRVLEKRKNKT
-595 LNLNQ
+595 LKPNQ